1 MNIKVH
7 MLEDKMCRII
17 DTDNYSTIS
26 VNFNDKIVVF
36 TDKSGNNYI
45 YPGDVTI
52 EFGPFD
58 DVPDKFTGD
67 D

>member
-1 MNIKVH
+1 
-7 MLEDKMCRII
+7 MCRII
-17 DTDNYSTIS
+17 DTDNYSAID

-45 YPGDVTI
+45 YPDNVVI

-58 DVPDKFTGD
+58 DVPDKFAGD